1 MSGRAPDPGSPIFD
15 PFGERHGPLRR
26 RSLALL
32 GGRFEFESNHDPLL
46 RLAMAA
52 FEGLPGHRL
61 AREQPRMRVRLTLGA
76 PAARAPGQGKR
87 ARPPKGAGPEPP
99 PVTMFSGGGF
109 LGGAT
114 RSASCV
120 LIAPQERQALVVVSP
135 EMLDFPYHTRYEL
148 IEFAVY
154 MLAQRVQ
161 QLAPLHGA
169 CVGVKGRG
177 VLLMG
182 PSGAGKSTV
191 ALQCL
196 SDGFDFLSEDS
207 VLVAPERMLATGASN
222 FVHVRSDSLRWVA
235 SRRDAAAIR
244 RSPVI
249 TRRSG
254 VRKYEVDLRGGRF
267 RIAQSPLSI
276 QSIVFLSPR
285 SADGEDLLTPL
296 SRKDVRGRLAR
307 EQAYAT
313 GLPQWRRFSLQAAKL
328 PCFELRRGRHPA
340 EAAQALRRL
349 LDSNSPVRRL
359 RSLL

>member
-1 MSGRAPDPGSPIFD
+1 MVKVSGVAADPGSPSFD
-15 PFGERHGPLRR
+15 PFRERHGALRR

-32 GGRFEFESNHDPLL
+32 GGRFEFESDNAQLL
-46 RLAMAA
+46 RLALAA
-52 FEGLPGHRL
+52 FAGLPGHPL
-61 AREQPRMRVRLTLGA
+61 SRERPRMSIRLTLGA
-76 PAARAPGQGKR
+76 PDGQN
-87 ARPPKGAGPEPP
+87 KGARRRQRATREPP
-99 PVTMFSGGGF
+99 RMAMFSGGGF

-120 LIAPQERQALVVVSP
+120 LIAPRERRALVVVAP

-161 QLAPLHGA
+161 QLVPLHGA
-169 CVGVKGRG
+169 CVGVQGRG

-182 PSGAGKSTV
+182 PGGAGKSTV

-207 VLVAPERMLATGASN
+207 VLVAPGRMLATGASN
-222 FVHVRSDSLRWVA
+222 FLHVRSDSLRWVA
-235 SRRDAAAIR
+235 SRRAAATIR

-276 QSIVFLSPR
+276 QSIVFLSAR
-285 SADGEDLLTPL
+285 SANGAALLTPL
-296 SRKDVRGRLAR
+296 SRKDVQERLAR

-313 GLPQWRRFSLQAAKL
+313 GLPQWRLFSLKSGKL
-328 PCFELRRGRHPA
+328 PCFELLRGRHPA
-340 EAAQALRRL
+340 EAADALREL
-349 LDSNSPVRRL
+349 VG
-359 RSLL
+359 